1 MSKLQYNPNKIL
13 KISNVLILLLE
24 DSEISELSTVVQ
36 QIENHIKSNSGG
48 GSCDLNNV

>member
-13 KISNVLILLLE
+13 KISNALILLLE

-36 QIENHIKSNSGG
+36 QIENYIKSNSGG